1 MTPPTDLGLSVRIS
15 MFECVRLVP
24 GISSVRVCAFVRV
37 DGQVCGFVCVCV
49 QSVPRYQSVWTLVID
64 DVRGVDRFFSQDIRD

>member
-1 MTPPTDLGLSVRIS
+1 LGLSVRIS

-37 DGQVCGFVCVCV
+37 DG
-49 QSVPRYQSVWTLVID
+49 
-64 DVRGVDRFFSQDIRD
+64 